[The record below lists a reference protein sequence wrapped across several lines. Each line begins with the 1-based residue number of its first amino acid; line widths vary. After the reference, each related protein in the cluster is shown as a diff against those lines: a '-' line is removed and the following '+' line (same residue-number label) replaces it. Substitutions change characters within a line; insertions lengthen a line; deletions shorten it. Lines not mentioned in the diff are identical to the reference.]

1 VSKTPLLIVLSALAL
16 QGWANADLE
25 AVKLEPNLEKR
36 SDLAMAN
43 AGRALDEAREAY
55 RNGENA
61 KMQSA
66 LEEIRSSVELAQSS
80 LQETGKHARR
90 SPKHFKRVEMSTR
103 SLLRRLQS
111 FESDVSVEE
120 RPAITKLRSDLELI
134 RDQLVLGIMSK
145 KK

>member
-1 VSKTPLLIVLSALAL
+1 MLKIPLLILLSGLPSPA
-16 QGWANADLE
+16 WTYADL
-25 AVKLEPNLEKR
+25 ASVKLEQNLEKR

-43 AGRALDEAREAY
+43 AGTALDEARDAY
-55 RNGENA
+55 KNGDA
-61 KMQSA
+61 IKMQSA
-66 LEEIRSSVELAQSS
+66 LEEIRASVELAQSS
-80 LQETGKHARR
+80 LQEKGKNARR
-90 SPKHFKRVEMSTR
+90 NPKHFKRVEMHTR

-120 RPAITKLRSDLELI
+120 RPVVAKLRGDLEEI